1 MTNELI
7 LRELKLAA
15 AAREIPAAGLHQG
28 VKLVLTVQLQP
39 PVINPATTVKP
50 ANVWKRRKF
59 TAEVVIINIV
69 IVLPCIYK
77 NIIW

>member
-7 LRELKLAA
+7 LQELKLPA
-15 AAREIPAAGLHQG
+15 AAREKTVAGVRLD
-28 VKLVLTVQLQP
+28 LPVQLQP